1 MENISDYIQFD
12 DYKEY
17 MKYVYKTLLD
27 NGQLSAVIE
36 LVKTQK
42 SGKPFNYEFNTKEG
56 VWSVFALNLQLS
68 LNRKPCM

>member
-1 MENISDYIQFD
+1 MATISDYIQFD
-12 DYKEY
+12 DYKEYKEY

-42 SGKPFNYEFNTKEG
+42 SGKPFDYEFNTKEG
-56 VWSVFALNLQLS
+56 VCSVLH
-68 LNRKPCM
+68 

>member
-42 SGKPFNYEFNTKEG
+42 SAKPFDYAFNTKEG
-56 VWSVFALNLQLS
+56 VWSYLRLIYN
-68 LNRKPCM
+68 

>member
-27 NGQLSAVIE
+27 NGQLSTVIE

-42 SGKPFNYEFNTKEG
+42 SGKPFDYEFNTKEG
-56 VWSVFALNLQLS
+56 V
-68 LNRKPCM
+68 

>member
-1 MENISDYIQFD
+1 MATISDYIHFD

-42 SGKPFNYEFNTKEG
+42 SGKPFDYKCNTKED
-56 VWSVFALNLQLS
+56 VWSVLH
-68 LNRKPCM
+68 